1 MLTFILGLLIGLIAM
16 FLFYVKT
23 AKEISSKTIADILED
38 CVEKIELHEWSVEK
52 IVDFL
57 NNAANKLKN
66 KKY

>member
-38 CVEKIELHEWSVEK
+38 CVEKIELHEWGTEK
-52 IVDFL
+52 IVEFL

-66 KKY
+66 KK

>member
-23 AKEISSKTIADILED
+23 AKEISSKTISSILED
-38 CVEKIELHEWSVEK
+38 CVEKIELHEWGTEK
-52 IVDFL
+52 IVEFL

-66 KKY
+66 KK

>member
-38 CVEKIELHEWSVEK
+38 CVEKIELHEWGKEK
-52 IVDFL
+52 IVEFL

-66 KKY
+66 KK